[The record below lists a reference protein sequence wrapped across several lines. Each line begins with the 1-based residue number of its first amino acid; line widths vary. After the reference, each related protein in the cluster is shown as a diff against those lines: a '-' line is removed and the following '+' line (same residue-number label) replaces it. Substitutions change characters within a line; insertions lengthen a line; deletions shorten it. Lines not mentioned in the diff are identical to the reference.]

1 MPGPLAGVRII
12 DLSEGVAGPFAAKQ
26 LADLGADVIKVERP
40 GGDPAR
46 RYGPFPGDIPHP
58 EKSGLF
64 IHLNTNKRSVVVDP
78 ATPSGR
84 AIILQLAARAHALI
98 ESFPPGTL
106 AAWGLGW
113 DDLAAVNPRIVLT
126 SVTPFGTAGPAAHR
140 QATDLTLAARSSFLI
155 AAGEP
160 DREPVKYPGRQTEL
174 VGGLHAAWG
183 TMVAL
188 YHADVTGEG
197 QVVDTSILEA
207 AVMISD
213 QNMLSVAYWNGGGRA
228 RAGRRPLRFPPI
240 VMPVLDGYVSL
251 LVTDLQ
257 WPRFCR
263 MAGLEAYAHDP
274 QLATQRGRIERLEE
288 LEVAFLPWFL
298 SHTKREVFEIAQRHG
313 VPIAPFNTIA
323 EVLDDPQFRA
333 RGYFRK
339 MVHPVLGEIT
349 LTGPPALLTE
359 TPWELRRPAPLLDQH
374 AEEILCGELGYRPEE
389 LLALR
394 AEGATG

>member
-1 MPGPLAGVRII
+1 MPGPLLGVRVI
-12 DLSEGVAGPFAAKQ
+12 DLSEGVAGPFATKQ
-26 LADLGADVIKVERP
+26 LADLGADVIKIERP

-46 RYGPFPGDIPHP
+46 RLGPFPGDIPHP

-64 IHLNTNKRSVVVDP
+64 VHLNTNKRSVVVDP

-84 AIILQLAARAHALI
+84 EIVLRLAARADALV

-106 AAWGLGW
+106 QRWGLGW
-113 DDLAAVNPRIVLT
+113 EDLAAVNPRIVLT
-126 SVTPFGTAGPAAHR
+126 SVTPFGGAGPAAHR
-140 QATDLTLAARSSFLI
+140 EATDLTIAARSSFLI

-160 DREPVKYPGRQTEL
+160 DREPVKYPGRQTEF

-197 QVVDTSILEA
+197 QVVDTSMLEA

-263 MAGLEAYAHDP
+263 MAGLEEYGRDP
-274 QLATQRGRIERLEE
+274 QLATQRGRIDRLEE

-298 SHTKREVFEIAQRHG
+298 SHTKQEVFDLAQQHG

-339 MVHPVLGEIT
+339 VVHPVLGEIT
-349 LTGPPALLTE
+349 LTGPPAILTE

-374 AEEILCGELGYRPEE
+374 AEEILCGELGYRAED